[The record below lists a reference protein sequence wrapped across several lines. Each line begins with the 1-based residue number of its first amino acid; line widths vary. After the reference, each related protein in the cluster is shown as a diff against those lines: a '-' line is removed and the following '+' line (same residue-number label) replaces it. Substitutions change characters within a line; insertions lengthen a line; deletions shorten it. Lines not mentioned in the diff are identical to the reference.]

1 MAPLVRDSSQYLQTL
16 LELLPEPPPSAPAD
30 RKGPSRAKY
39 KKGTQAGAPNVMATG
54 DISCT
59 AKVIHEYTEY
69 MVLFVMSTQLHVG
82 DAATRCP
89 IINSRQMDR
98 WTDRQ
103 TDGQTDRQMD
113 KDIYHVL
120 FHLLDEVVL

>member
-1 MAPLVRDSSQYLQTL
+1 M
-16 LELLPEPPPSAPAD
+16 
-30 RKGPSRAKY
+30 
-39 KKGTQAGAPNVMATG
+39 MATG